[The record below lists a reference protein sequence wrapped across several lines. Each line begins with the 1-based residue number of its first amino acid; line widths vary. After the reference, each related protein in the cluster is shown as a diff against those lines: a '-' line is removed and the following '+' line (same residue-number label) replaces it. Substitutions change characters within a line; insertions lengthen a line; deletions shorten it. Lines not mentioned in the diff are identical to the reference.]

1 MLNVDLLS
9 AFAQLNLPFIL
20 QTYIFIAYDQFQH
33 IRPA

>member
-1 MLNVDLLS
+1 MLNVGLVS
-9 AFAQLNLPFIL
+9 AFTRLNLPFIL